1 MRSFSLL
8 DKALEDTKM
17 TKSLNSRQK
26 GQKDSTRYSP
36 ASKRVNKPCLVS
48 KSSGQKL
55 IISFRIKNSISL
67 ADDINQ
73 SCVTRVPFDEQRAL
87 PEECFDL
94 IAKSLSGESA
104 ATTQCVF
111 RCDND
116 GADVDC
122 DADLENLCT

>member
-1 MRSFSLL
+1 MVFDGSGLLVKQCDGFDGSLW
-8 DKALEDTKM
+8 
-17 TKSLNSRQK
+17 
-26 GQKDSTRYSP
+26 
-36 ASKRVNKPCLVS
+36 S
-48 KSSGQKL
+48 KSCL
-55 IISFRIKNSISL
+55 
-67 ADDINQ
+67 
-73 SCVTRVPFDEQRAL
+73 TRVPFDEQRAL

-122 DADLENLCT
+122 DADLEMFAHDRK

>member
-1 MRSFSLL
+1 
-8 DKALEDTKM
+8 M
-17 TKSLNSRQK
+17 TKSLNSRQR

-36 ASKRVNKPCLVS
+36 ASKKVNKPCLVS

-55 IISFRIKNSISL
+55 ISFRIKNSISL
-67 ADDINQ
+67 ADDIKQ

-111 RCDND
+111 RCDKD
-116 GADVDC
+116 GDHVDC
-122 DADLENLCT
+122 DADLEMFAHDRK

>member
-1 MRSFSLL
+1 M
-8 DKALEDTKM
+8 
-17 TKSLNSRQK
+17 
-26 GQKDSTRYSP
+26 
-36 ASKRVNKPCLVS
+36 
-48 KSSGQKL
+48 
-55 IISFRIKNSISL
+55 SL
-67 ADDINQ
+67 ADDMKQ

-116 GADVDC
+116 GADC
-122 DADLENLCT
+122 

>member
-1 MRSFSLL
+1 MKSFSLF

-17 TKSLNSRQK
+17 TKSLNSRQR

-55 IISFRIKNSISL
+55 ILSFRMKSSMSLL
-67 ADDINQ
+67 ADDIKQ

-111 RCDND
+111 RCDKD
-116 GADVDC
+116 GDHVDC
-122 DADLENLCT
+122 DEYGA